1 MSVYTSGTWE
11 DEVQRVKERA
21 VVRIQR
27 GFRQRQQARLDIE
40 AAKGELEHR
49 RRLRIMEEEAAE
61 HKRIERCVHR
71 E

>member
-1 MSVYTSGTWE
+1 M
-11 DEVQRVKERA
+11 
-21 VVRIQR
+21 VRIQR